1 MFLKLGHSVI
11 EGQMHSIGFT
21 ELARVNTEQ
30 YFQPVTPFHPF
41 HGYSD
46 YIQKKYKKN
55 TFFLKASFC
64 GQKGYYGI
72 ILAMQILCVILN

>member
-1 MFLKLGHSVI
+1 MIPLLTGAKSPGVCKANTTQSVDHMNVFEARSVI

-21 ELARVNTEQ
+21 ELARVNNEQ

-46 YIQKKYKKN
+46 STHVKKKIV
-55 TFFLKASFC
+55 FW
-64 GQKGYYGI
+64 
-72 ILAMQILCVILN
+72 